1 MGGHFWLSLGSLL
14 ALALPPAEFAA
25 IASLL
30 LRAERLGP
38 YWFCKLHTGRKEDKR
53 VFWSKPERFFRK
65 RPLLYSVATY
75 RKLALLSAGED
86 SNHPCLEYWG
96 GGHPS
101 SGPCQLGGGK
111 REQREEENRTC
122 QEHGSQVCPS
132 LGVGPKGDTAAFLFS
147 LYSWLEV
154 QKETDPTRRFTKPL
168 NSKKHLKCWCHHLAS
183 KQCFPLQGLWVDWS
197 QREVRIYKR
206 QRKGEKKIRNWNLTD
221 KVG

>member
-14 ALALPPAEFAA
+14 ARALPPAELVA

-65 RPLLYSVATY
+65 RPLLYSVASY
-75 RKLALLSAGED
+75 RKLALLSAGGD

-96 GGHPS
+96 GGHPLS
-101 SGPCQLGGGK
+101 PASWVEEGGS
-111 REQREEENRTC
+111 RESRKTAC
-122 QEHGSQVCPS
+122 QEHGTQVCPS
-132 LGVGPKGDTAAFLFS
+132 LGMGPKGVGFFYS
-147 LYSWLEV
+147 LHSRLEV
-154 QKETDPTRRFTKPL
+154 QKEIHPTRRFTKPL

-183 KQCFPLQGLWVDWS
+183 KQCFPLQGLWADW
-197 QREVRIYKR
+197 
-206 QRKGEKKIRNWNLTD
+206 T
-221 KVG
+221 